1 MWRAAG
7 SVTRE
12 DASFIYQEFH
22 VLNFFYLKLGDP
34 GNLEAAAAGEVMAGS
49 GLRVKG
55 KVMTSADFR
64 AWRLGSILESENK
77 SKK

>member
-12 DASFIYQEFH
+12 DAAFIYQEFH

-34 GNLEAAAAGEVMAGS
+34 GNPAAAAGEVMADS
-49 GLRVKG
+49 GLKVKG
-55 KVMTSADFR
+55 KAMTSADFR